1 MTTGRRP
8 TFDPDE
14 LDDTADESPRRGT
27 NPGRSPF
34 APPPQ
39 HPPIH
44 VTPTD
49 IADSE
54 WGKRIETLVEAGRA
68 DRDGLR
74 GRVETVEQRNRVL
87 WRVIGGVGGVAV
99 TAAGIAVRLVY
110 GAGDSAGEARG
121 RNAQIAADHARLE
134 ELDRVVTHN
143 SALINLLLPNGVLR
157 VYGPPRDPAT
167 EPKEPTP

>member
-34 APPPQ
+34 APPPT

-54 WGKRIETLVEAGRA
+54 WGRRLETLIESGRTE
-68 DRDGLR
+68 RDELR
-74 GRVETVEQRNRVL
+74 NRVEQVEQRNRIL
-87 WRVIGGVGGVAV
+87 WRVIGVVSGVSG
-99 TAAGIAVRLVY
+99 TAALLAVKLVY
-110 GAGDSAGEARG
+110 SAGDSAGEARG

-134 ELDRVVTHN
+134 ELDRVVTRN

-157 VYGPPRDPAT
+157 VYGPPRDPND
-167 EPKEPTP
+167 PKDPPP